1 VVDWSI
7 LRESEKKETSNRS
20 YVAYLRE
27 AFGNAYRLAE
37 KDWAKLYAGRFYNP
51 AYHAAEIDPKKVI
64 IFHAKDDPYV
74 PYASVYAFA
83 QKTGVRLNS
92 LRTGGHIRTE
102 WVVRKFW
109 SEIKAFFESR

>member
-1 VVDWSI
+1 
-7 LRESEKKETSNRS
+7 LREG
-20 YVAYLRE
+20 
-27 AFGNAYRLAE
+27 FGNAYRLAE

-64 IFHAKDDPYV
+64 MFHAKDDPYV
-74 PYASVYAFA
+74 PYASVSAFA
-83 QKTGVRLNS
+83 RTTGVKLKS

-109 SEIKAFFESR
+109 PEIRAVLESR